1 MYSVTDQSVS
11 NSCSSKVVYK
21 RFKIPH
27 QLVSNLWFPRSEGLS
42 VMSLSD
48 PRKKW
53 DDTCPECV
61 WLPIIATKAQ
71 SQIKQAANSL
81 LPAPDLDLDF

>member
-1 MYSVTDQSVS
+1 M
-11 NSCSSKVVYK
+11 
-21 RFKIPH
+21 
-27 QLVSNLWFPRSEGLS
+27 S

-71 SQIKQAANSL
+71 PQIKQAANSL
-81 LPAPDLDLDF
+81 LQPAPSDLDLDF